1 MKRFHRRFRWLCIL
15 AALLVLLVLFLRQ
28 NVLLD
33 TTSKHAILLDAQSG
47 QILAQKRAD
56 ERAAPASLTKM
67 ITILLA
73 IEAEPDLDKQV
84 TLPDGIFPTLQT
96 ENASMAGFVPGETVT
111 VQDLLYGAMLPS
123 GAECCENP
131 IQVDHKSFGLKF
143 YNAQGQLI
151 YNSYVDGKIDAT
163 CLEGE
168 YPRIARG
175 KESTFQITASG
186 VPADYA
192 KLQFTFWP
200 DLQYNEYTAN
210 WVLDPE
216 TIKGTGTNG

>member
-1 MKRFHRRFRWLCIL
+1 MSTVFSRRSFLKYTAV
-15 AALLVLLVLFLRQ
+15 AAVAVAGTSLLGGC
-28 NVLLD
+28 
-33 TTSKHAILLDAQSG
+33 SG
-47 QILAQKRAD
+47 
-56 ERAAPASLTKM
+56 
-67 ITILLA
+67 
-73 IEAEPDLDKQV
+73 
-84 TLPDGIFPTLQT
+84 
-96 ENASMAGFVPGETVT
+96 
-111 VQDLLYGAMLPS
+111 S
-123 GAECCENP
+123 GAETAIQTTYPSDNVVLKVKSTLTAAKLEDTIATFTLKIANSRWHP

-143 YNAQGQLI
+143 YDAQGQLI

-168 YPRIARG
+168 SPRIARG

-186 VPADYA
+186 VPAEYA

>member
-1 MKRFHRRFRWLCIL
+1 MSTVFSRRSFLKYTAV
-15 AALLVLLVLFLRQ
+15 AAVAVAGTSLL
-28 NVLLD
+28 
-33 TTSKHAILLDAQSG
+33 G
-47 QILAQKRAD
+47 
-56 ERAAPASLTKM
+56 
-67 ITILLA
+67 
-73 IEAEPDLDKQV
+73 
-84 TLPDGIFPTLQT
+84 GC
-96 ENASMAGFVPGETVT
+96 
-111 VQDLLYGAMLPS
+111 S
-123 GAECCENP
+123 GAEVSTSTKIGGSNTVLKVKSTLTALDFNATGNTATVTFHLHIENGRWNP

-143 YNAQGQLI
+143 YDAQGQLI

-186 VPADYA
+186 VPAEYA

>member
-1 MKRFHRRFRWLCIL
+1 MSTVFSRRSFLKYTAV
-15 AALLVLLVLFLRQ
+15 AAVAVAGTSLL
-28 NVLLD
+28 
-33 TTSKHAILLDAQSG
+33 G
-47 QILAQKRAD
+47 
-56 ERAAPASLTKM
+56 
-67 ITILLA
+67 
-73 IEAEPDLDKQV
+73 
-84 TLPDGIFPTLQT
+84 GC
-96 ENASMAGFVPGETVT
+96 
-111 VQDLLYGAMLPS
+111 S
-123 GAECCENP
+123 GAEVSTSTKIGGSNTVLKVKSTLTALDFNATGNTATVTFHLHIENGRWNA

-143 YNAQGQLI
+143 YDAQGQLI

-186 VPADYA
+186 VPAEYA